1 MTDKIIEDFKF
12 PAEVVRAIHALHKN
26 LQPFVKDERNPHAN
40 FAYVSIDKF
49 YATIPA
55 KMREAGL
62 WWTVREVEASMQ
74 YVMQGDKQPTCKFV
88 YEFDLLFRPEIRS
101 DRGVPDPN
109 QNMGGV
115 VPAID
120 KITIFIQRQGAQ
132 TSGAARSYAE
142 KLFMRHLLK
151 IVTGEKDDQHMQT
164 EQHMPD
170 ADASNPNWG
179 MPAPMVG
186 TDPMAVPEYP
196 AGGQPPAVW
205 QPPEGERAPFPPE
218 PNAAFGVD
226 RPAIMDGEP
235 EPGMPGSIDAPIM
248 GAPNDGAVSIAPPFD
263 TPPPGPDGIPAPAEP
278 EGPYPP
284 GHPANALISHPTVLD
299 GLPMIKRLDEYTMED
314 HKVVAEIFH
323 EHVDTATDK
332 MALQNFWTRNNHVLE
347 PMQKNAPSLFEG
359 VKAAFGTRKGEI
371 EAGITGETS

>member
-1 MTDKIIEDFKF
+1 
-12 PAEVVRAIHALHKN
+12 
-26 LQPFVKDERNPHAN
+26 
-40 FAYVSIDKF
+40 
-49 YATIPA
+49 
-55 KMREAGL
+55 
-62 WWTVREVEASMQ
+62 
-74 YVMQGDKQPTCKFV
+74 
-88 YEFDLLFRPEIRS
+88 
-101 DRGVPDPN
+101 
-109 QNMGGV
+109 
-115 VPAID
+115 
-120 KITIFIQRQGAQ
+120 
-132 TSGAARSYAE
+132 
-142 KLFMRHLLK
+142 
-151 IVTGEKDDQHMQT
+151 
-164 EQHMPD
+164 
-170 ADASNPNWG
+170 
-179 MPAPMVG
+179 
-186 TDPMAVPEYP
+186 
-196 AGGQPPAVW
+196 
-205 QPPEGERAPFPPE
+205 
-218 PNAAFGVD
+218 
-226 RPAIMDGEP
+226 MDGEP
-235 EPGMPGSIDAPIM
+235 EAPPGMPGSIDAPIM